1 MIIQSTAPP
10 QPNQHIKPIPRKPS
24 KYIETPKHLQ
34 ELLKKGA
41 KVKNLKLTKRYG
53 ETEPLSTSSI
63 KKLTRFCKH
72 LYGIQISSH
81 YTEDPNLLL
90 KVQYKI
96 REIKH
101 LELGR
106 IKLIGIATQK
116 AFQRLLVRFR
126 YLKKY
131 KGKPEVK
138 SIGLNDRNL
147 RLGHRYLLDRLNL
160 LKEKEKVLFTFHS
173 KESIQWSAKRKT
185 RKLLLSM
192 KKNLSSL
199 GSVEENGSSLI
210 FTAYMPVN
218 RGTEQG
224 EFERGIFGFIR
235 SFKQRYPL
243 DYVTLPSCL
252 KNEPLNK
259 ILSFCEAIGLNV
271 VSQISFD
278 SIFNNIKPFERF
290 LSQQGARVVLD
301 PSSRYSSKTLEIM
314 LDFSQEMFLKYGS
327 VIDFKDFTFDFHA
340 FMEVRQA
347 LITHFKQKGRKWE
360 RVIFLFNANSLDWFQ
375 EDEISSL
382 KEMINEL
389 CKEENQGKY
398 SEIQWNVSFKTKF
411 EKELATK
418 TKNYIFSVIQDLVQS
433 QQKLNIL
440 KKCSLRINFEGEDD
454 ENLLSFLSFFQQ
466 IPDSIGVL
474 RLDLFFEKGFDIKE
488 KIEDCR
494 PSAYRRHQRDMV
506 YLTEAN
512 QSIKQLVL
520 RAEKIKDYLFEL
532 KEKNCFRE
540 FFIPH
545 LNEINELKFPA
556 GDQLLKNSQVNNL

>member
-1 MIIQSTAPP
+1 
-10 QPNQHIKPIPRKPS
+10 
-24 KYIETPKHLQ
+24 
-34 ELLKKGA
+34 
-41 KVKNLKLTKRYG
+41 
-53 ETEPLSTSSI
+53 
-63 KKLTRFCKH
+63 
-72 LYGIQISSH
+72 
-81 YTEDPNLLL
+81 
-90 KVQYKI
+90 
-96 REIKH
+96 
-101 LELGR
+101 
-106 IKLIGIATQK
+106 
-116 AFQRLLVRFR
+116 
-126 YLKKY
+126 
-131 KGKPEVK
+131 
-138 SIGLNDRNL
+138 
-147 RLGHRYLLDRLNL
+147 
-160 LKEKEKVLFTFHS
+160 
-173 KESIQWSAKRKT
+173 
-185 RKLLLSM
+185 
-192 KKNLSSL
+192 
-199 GSVEENGSSLI
+199 
-210 FTAYMPVN
+210 
-218 RGTEQG
+218 
-224 EFERGIFGFIR
+224 
-235 SFKQRYPL
+235 L
-243 DYVTLPSCL
+243 DYVTLPACL
-252 KNEPLNK
+252 KSESFHK
-259 ILSFCEAIGLNV
+259 ILSFCESSGLNMI
-271 VSQISFD
+271 SQISFD

-301 PSSRYSSKTLEIM
+301 PSSRYSSKTLGIM
-314 LDFSQEMFLKYGS
+314 LGFSQEMFLKYGS